1 MTDADPLVPLLAG
14 IVVDVVHFL
23 DTCGDDEVAPD
34 VAVRTAEHA
43 GWVLHNLPPRQRARF
58 LRVLDDL
65 AAAEPDPA
73 RRRALESFGFACG
86 LVAEEPS

>member
-1 MTDADPLVPLLAG
+1 M
-14 IVVDVVHFL
+14 DVVHFL
-23 DTCGDDEVAPD
+23 DNCGDDEVAPD
-34 VAVRTAEHA
+34 VAVRTAENA
-43 GWVLHNLPPRQRARF
+43 GWALCELPPRGRARF

-86 LVAEEPS
+86 LVEEEPF

>member
-1 MTDADPLVPLLAG
+1 MDPLVPVLTG

-34 VAVRTAEHA
+34 VAVRTAESV
-43 GWVLHNLPPRQRARF
+43 GWVLCNLPPRQRARF
-58 LRVLDDL
+58 LRVLEDL

-73 RRRALESFGFACG
+73 RRRCLEAFAFSCG
-86 LVAEEPS
+86 LVEEQPS